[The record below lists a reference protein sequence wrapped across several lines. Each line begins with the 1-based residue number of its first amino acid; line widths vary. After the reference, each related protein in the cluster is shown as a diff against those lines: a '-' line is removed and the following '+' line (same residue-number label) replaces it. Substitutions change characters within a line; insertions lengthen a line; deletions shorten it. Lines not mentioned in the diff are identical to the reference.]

1 MAAQAVKALPEGDE
15 WLYEVK
21 WDGIGHCLSRTG
33 ERCGSGHETTR
44 T

>member
-15 WLYEVK
+15 WLYDVK
-21 WDGIGHCLSRTG
+21 WDGHWALLIKDGR
-33 ERCGSGHETTR
+33 EVGSGPETTR